1 MLGTNARTA
10 SSGQSLASRGF
21 IVQDVI
27 GRGACTRV
35 AFVRARQ
42 RASAQRVRFA
52 APVQRAQ
59 LFQHDLELYDL
70 QLRA

>member
-1 MLGTNARTA
+1 M
-10 SSGQSLASRGF
+10 
-21 IVQDVI
+21 QDVI
-27 GRGACTRV
+27 GRGACSRV
-35 AFVRARQ
+35 AFARARQ